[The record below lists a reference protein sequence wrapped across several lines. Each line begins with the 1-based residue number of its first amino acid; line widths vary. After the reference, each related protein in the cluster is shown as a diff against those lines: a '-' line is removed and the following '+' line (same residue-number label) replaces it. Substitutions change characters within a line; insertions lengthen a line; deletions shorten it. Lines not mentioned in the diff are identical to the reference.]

1 MRFSDCLIIQLRRK
15 HCTNVHTLK
24 INIETNYIGF
34 KGWNFIMYDKRFQ
47 NEWSVHSWAEDFHAS
62 PCGTPRPDGACK
74 CRDNYDGHEY
84 LLYHTGGGKMVD
96 YVTLQSCVLSMVN
109 GGTTQYAFHKT
120 IKDNCESLGNC
131 FSCNYQTFLEA
142 SDSKYLHFWKERFS
156 SHRCGKYYS
165 NFIEN

>member
-1 MRFSDCLIIQLRRK
+1 MSR
-15 HCTNVHTLK
+15 
-24 INIETNYIGF
+24 ET
-34 KGWNFIMYDKRFQ
+34 
-47 NEWSVHSWAEDFHAS
+47 
-62 PCGTPRPDGACK
+62 DGACK

-120 IKDNCESLGNC
+120 IKDNCESLGNR

-142 SDSKYLHFWKERFS
+142 SDGFVNNLEFDLQTCFSCMNCGISPKYFVGD
-156 SHRCGKYYS
+156 GKADNGNYQQELFELNS
-165 NFIEN
+165 QLPVLWPQMVNICIFMATGAIIDPGLRDISLIDTKNP